1 MSGSHGSRPLE
12 AVVVPVEL
20 TSLRHHG
27 SLVPFE
33 AQPVT
38 KKGLCNIDDT
48 KVIMEDGQQPNEY
61 FDTLMGDIDENVLS
75 ANGGSV
81 VGKMLNDSNQVI
93 QDGNGAK
100 QTQDKNGRV
109 LSASIRGGGKVL
121 VKNAIALKGGQRQG
135 LKTKKEDR
143 SHTKPVLA
151 ACISALVS
159 ELDKGKAVKIERNRS
174 EQRQGDNIQ

>member
-1 MSGSHGSRPLE
+1 MCVDVKEQMARLFIAGTR
-12 AVVVPVEL
+12 
-20 TSLRHHG
+20 
-27 SLVPFE
+27 
-33 AQPVT
+33 
-38 KKGLCNIDDT
+38 K
-48 KVIMEDGQQPNEY
+48 
-61 FDTLMGDIDENVLS
+61 ENQRIYTVL
-75 ANGGSV
+75 GC
-81 VGKMLNDSNQVI
+81 K
-93 QDGNGAK
+93 
-100 QTQDKNGRV
+100 TQDKNGRV

>member
-1 MSGSHGSRPLE
+1 MRNPSKNLVSGFPFMSGSHGSRPLE

-100 QTQDKNGRV
+100 QSFRDT
-109 LSASIRGGGKVL
+109 LIRNNMMGMS
-121 VKNAIALKGGQRQG
+121 
-135 LKTKKEDR
+135 DR
-143 SHTKPVLA
+143 
-151 ACISALVS
+151 
-159 ELDKGKAVKIERNRS
+159 N
-174 EQRQGDNIQ
+174 